1 MSLQGVPRG
10 DAERDRQADRRIDG
24 RRDVIHQLRGEQC
37 LAEGDRFVDTH
48 ALPLESELVLGDS
61 AGERCKLE
69 SPALPMTEPYYL
81 PIGDEVEVFTAA
93 YTKRLQP

>member
-1 MSLQGVPRG
+1 MQP
-10 DAERDRQADRRIDG
+10 AENRHR
-24 RRDVIHQLRGEQC
+24 LPPE
-37 LAEGDRFVDTH
+37 
-48 ALPLESELVLGDS
+48 PLESALVLGDT

-93 YTKRLQP
+93 YTKRLQS